1 MLNNEQR
8 ALSKTADVLLRKMK
22 RVPDVLLILGSGL
35 GNFAE
40 RIQQPLVF
48 PYGEIPHFPVSTV
61 PGHAGQLVAGELE
74 GKFLAVMQGR
84 FHYYEGYS
92 LEEVTYPVKVFAKMG
107 TEVLVVTNAAGIL
120 NTGFKPADLM
130 LLTDHLNLLSA
141 NPLRGQNNE
150 ELGPRFPDMTE
161 VYSKELRQKA
171 LAAAAELNLPL
182 REGVYVAM
190 SGPSYETPAE
200 VRMLRV
206 LGADAVGM
214 STVPEAI
221 VAHYCGMQCL
231 GISCMTNYAAGMTAG
246 TLNHQEV
253 LDNAQIANKN
263 FCRLLHHVI
272 KLL

>member
-1 MLNNEQR
+1 MLCNEQGIL
-8 ALSKTADVLLRKMK
+8 AETADDLLRKMK
-22 RVPDVLLILGSGL
+22 RAPDALLILGSGL

-40 RIQQPLVF
+40 RIQQAVAL

-61 PGHAGQLVAGELE
+61 PGHAGQLVVGELE

-92 LEEVTYPVKVFAKMG
+92 LDEVTYPIKVFAKMG
-107 TEVLVVTNAAGIL
+107 TKVLVVTNAAGIL
-120 NTGFKPADLM
+120 NADFKPADLM
-130 LLTDHLNLLSA
+130 LLTDHLNLLSV

-171 LAAAAELNLPL
+171 LNAAAELNISL
-182 REGVYVAM
+182 REGVYAAM

-200 VRMLRV
+200 VRMLRI

-221 VAHYCGMQCL
+221 VAHYCGMRCL
-231 GISCMTNYAAGMTAG
+231 GLSCMTNYAAGMTG
-246 TLNHQEV
+246 ETLNHQEV
-253 LDNAQIANKN
+253 LDNARTANEK
-263 FCRLLHHVI
+263 FCRLLHYVI